1 MKLHYLGAV
10 ILAFVTASTFGSSYV
25 AAQATRADAEKD
37 PVLKAMLTELDRN
50 KSELQLRASRSLF
63 SSSTASR
70 MSTRST
76 PRRSSARRK
85 DRRAHTAA
93 WRALRCV
100 WATTRRI
107 ARLRR
112 VMGR

>member
-50 KSELQLRASRSLF
+50 KSELQLKGFEKPFFIEYRIEDVNVFETKAE
-63 SSSTASR
+63 
-70 MSTRST
+70 
-76 PRRSSARRK
+76 SARRR
-85 DRRAHTAA
+85 DRRTRTAA
-93 WRALRCV
+93 WR
-100 WATTRRI
+100 
-107 ARLRR
+107 
-112 VMGR
+112 G